1 MPQVINTNIASLNAQ
16 RNLNASQTQANT
28 ALERLSSGLRINSA
42 KDDAAGLAISTR
54 FQAQI
59 TGLNMA
65 QRNANDGISL
75 AQTAEGAMDE
85 IINNMQR
92 IRELA
97 VQSANATNSSFDRE
111 ALNDEVKQ
119 RLDEIDRISTQ
130 TAFNG
135 LKVLDGTFGT
145 QTFQVGANAGETI
158 GISGLD
164 SRGSQIGGVISRT
177 ANLLTQPL
185 GSGAAGE
192 LSLDTSGLDLT
203 ATITADITL
212 GGEALTVDTSS
223 VANAGTLATAINN
236 AITANGNLTGVTAAA
251 SDDGNSIVFSNTTDA
266 AVTAAVTLT
275 DDTGTQ
281 VSVTGIDLTPLAA
294 ATVTPNPE
302 ELFSAT
308 DLGTLTLT
316 SDTTVTFD
324 FDDGSTT
331 GSVTAVLA
339 ANGSNDINALAT
351 AINNQLQTDGLASD
365 LEAVVNGSAIDIQNK
380 TGGTSYSLSSIQA
393 VDNDTPTTI
402 NTAGPLTVASGALVG
417 ETQALTGDISTLG
430 FNSGVTGSFD
440 VAGTAVN
447 FELAAGA
454 NTVASLATAISG
466 QLTADGLTDLS
477 VAVSG
482 NTLEITNSNTGTSYT
497 IANFTA
503 ADGGTANGSVT
514 STTPIDAAAGLTLA
528 QSFESGNSVTFDVD
542 VDGTAFQIEARSL
555 NDIVA
560 KINSLTVE
568 TGIRANLN
576 AANESIIFSSPFG
589 ESYDVSI
596 TSPNLLKAD
605 GITPRINEVLNATP
619 ANNTVSVNDLAIDT
633 AAGAEET
640 LVAIDYAFD
649 KINGFRAELGALQNR
664 FESTIANLS
673 TTSENLSAANS
684 RIRDADFAAET
695 AELARTQ
702 VLQSAGLSVLAQ
714 ANARPQQVLQL
725 LQG

>member
-16 RNLNASQTQANT
+16 RNLNTSQSDSNV

-75 AQTAEGAMDE
+75 AQTAEGALDE
-85 IINNMQR
+85 VTNNLQR
-92 IRELA
+92 IRELS
-97 VQSANATNSSFDRE
+97 VQSSNATNSTSDRQ
-111 ALNDEVKQ
+111 ALNQEVQQ
-119 RLDEIDRISTQ
+119 RIAEINRIAGQ
-130 TAFNG
+130 TSFNG
-135 LKVLDGTFGT
+135 LKILDGTFGA

-158 GISGLD
+158 GVSGLD
-164 SRGSQIGGVISRT
+164 ARGSQIGGVISRT

-185 GSGAAGE
+185 GPGPAGE
-192 LSLDTSGLDLT
+192 LSLDISALNFT
-203 ATITADITL
+203 AGA
-212 GGEALTVDTSS
+212 
-223 VANAGTLATAINN
+223 
-236 AITANGNLTGVTAAA
+236 GVTANISFNGGADLGLGTATYTDAA
-251 SDDGNSIVFSNTTDA
+251 DFVSTVNTAIATVGITAELSPDGNSLVFSNASGSEVTTSVA
-266 AVTAAVTLT
+266 IN
-275 DDTGTQ
+275 DDIGTQ
-281 VSVTGIDLTPLAA
+281 ISVTGNDLTPLAA
-294 ATVTPNPE
+294 AAVGTDTN
-302 ELFSAT
+302 ELFDTATGSPGAIDFTGAVTGSFEVDGTTISFATTGGQSLT
-308 DLGTLTLT
+308 DLRDGLNGVLT
-316 SDTTVTFD
+316 SNSLNGDLQVQITGTTLELVNS
-324 FDDGSTT
+324 STT
-331 GSVTAVLA
+331 AYA
-339 ANGSNDINALAT
+339 IAN
-351 AINNQLQTDGLASD
+351 
-365 LEAVVNGSAIDIQNK
+365 
-380 TGGTSYSLSSIQA
+380 SSITDSTNTDSV
-393 VDNDTPTTI
+393 VDFATQG
-402 NTAGPLTVASGALVG
+402 TATN
-417 ETQALTGDISTLG
+417 ETQALTGDISSLD

-440 VAGTAVN
+440 VAGTPVN
-447 FELAAGA
+447 FELAAGT
-454 NTVASLATAISG
+454 NTIASLATAISG

-482 NTLEITNSNTGTSYT
+482 NTLEITNSNTGTSYA

-503 ADGGTANGSVT
+503 ADGGTENNSVT

-528 QSFESGNSVTFDVD
+528 QSFENGDSVTFDVD

-576 AANESIIFSSPFG
+576 AANESIIFSAQFG

-596 TSPNLLKAD
+596 TSPNLLDVD
-605 GITPRINEVLNATP
+605 GITPRINEILNATP

-633 AAGAEET
+633 AEGAEQT

>member
-16 RNLNASQTQANT
+16 RNLNTSQSDSNV

-75 AQTAEGAMDE
+75 AQTAEGALDE
-85 IINNMQR
+85 VTNNLQR
-92 IRELA
+92 IRELS
-97 VQSANATNSSFDRE
+97 VQSSNATNSTSDRQ
-111 ALNDEVKQ
+111 ALNQEVQQ
-119 RLDEIDRISTQ
+119 RIAEINRIAGQ
-130 TAFNG
+130 TSFNG
-135 LKVLDGTFGT
+135 LKILDGTFGA

-158 GISGLD
+158 GVSGLD
-164 SRGSQIGGVISRT
+164 ARGSQIGATVS
-177 ANLLTQPL
+177 Q
-185 GSGAAGE
+185 
-192 LSLDTSGLDLT
+192 TSGLSSSSLGAGDAGTTTLDVSNLDFAAGAVSIVGTVGTTDLSSADGTYADAT
-203 ATITADITL
+203 AFAAALQTAIQ
-212 GGEALTVDTSS
+212 GEAGLEE
-223 VANAGTLATAINN
+223 
-236 AITANGNLTGVTAAA
+236 
-251 SDDGNSIVFSNTTDA
+251 
-266 AVTAAVTLT
+266 
-275 DDTGTQ
+275 
-281 VSVTGIDLTPLAA
+281 
-294 ATVTPNPE
+294 ATVT
-302 ELFSAT
+302 A
-308 DLGTLTLT
+308 DGDTLTI
-316 SDTTVTFD
+316 SNPTTTAVSASFVVT
-324 FDDGSTT
+324 DGS
-331 GSVTAVLA
+331 AVA
-339 ANGSNDINALAT
+339 AN
-351 AINNQLQTDGLASD
+351 SD
-365 LEAVVNGSAIDIQNK
+365 
-380 TGGTSYSLSSIQA
+380 
-393 VDNDTPTTI
+393 
-402 NTAGPLTVASGALVG
+402 TVASGVTIAEANGTQTLDITTFDFANGGTISAGGTDVDITAGSDFDSVAAQLQTAL
-417 ETQALTGDISTLG
+417 QANVDADLTAANSGGTITITNTAAGASNANDVTLANDIVVADGTGTAANVAGGSISTL
-430 FNSGVTGSFD
+430 
-440 VAGTAVN
+440 
-447 FELAAGA
+447 
-454 NTVASLATAISG
+454 
-466 QLTADGLTDLS
+466 
-477 VAVSG
+477 
-482 NTLEITNSNTGTSYT
+482 
-497 IANFTA
+497 
-503 ADGGTANGSVT
+503 
-514 STTPIDAAAGLTLA
+514 AAAEELTLA
-528 QSFESGNSVTFDVD
+528 ESFESGNSVTFDVD

-576 AANESIIFSSPFG
+576 AANESIIFSAQFG

-596 TSPNLLKAD
+596 TSPNLLDVD
-605 GITPRINEVLNATP
+605 GITPRINEILSATP

-633 AAGAEET
+633 AAGAEQT